1 MRELKR
7 DLWPHKVTINLKPGL
22 TLDEVD
28 SWLTSRFGGFKKGW
42 NYNIVDYYGGVDFY
56 FKQEQDATLFA
67 LRWS

>member
-28 SWLTSRFGGFKKGW
+28 SWLTPRVGGFKTGW
-42 NYNIVDYYGGVDFY
+42 NFVDHYGGVDFY
-56 FKQEQDATLFA
+56 FKHESHATLFA
-67 LRWS
+67 LKWS